1 MFKSSFLSRSGYG
14 GSHTVSENA
23 ACEMSILGVPF
34 GDLRLDESYFL
45 QDNQCTL
52 AFPKYLLHGLNDM
65 QGRQLAGTNMSK
77 LVTSGACHL
86 EIL

>member
-1 MFKSSFLSRSGYG
+1 MKQSL
-14 GSHTVSENA
+14 
-23 ACEMSILGVPF
+23 LGTLVLRIHQF
-34 GDLRLDESYFL
+34 QKYHLLRLDLRLDEGYFL

-52 AFPKYLLHGLNDM
+52 AFPKYLLHVLNDM
-65 QGRQLAGTNMSK
+65 QAKQLAGTNMSK